1 MLTQLCANHSIPNFH
16 FRTSALKPYST
27 IRHIGIID
35 MDNLI
40 RSADIVYRHIES
52 QNGQIT
58 LPVITSPEGEPTTQ
72 SIVMRGD
79 LRLGYRQ
86 LDAERW
92 SAAPLYTLRFSEEG
106 RRKFSAAASTDSG
119 SPYLNVRLMIDKGKD
134 ARRLGLISDRLIIAD
149 VSSNTD
155 KSFSKRDVELE
166 LNTMPDTGLID
177 SRHWLDSGSVK
188 K

>member
-1 MLTQLCANHSIPNFH
+1 
-16 FRTSALKPYST
+16 
-27 IRHIGIID
+27 

-40 RSADIVYRHIES
+40 RDADIVYQHIES
-52 QNGQIT
+52 ENGQIK
-58 LPVITSPEGEPTTQ
+58 LPAITDENGEKTTQ

-92 SAAPLYTLRFSEEG
+92 TAAPLYTLRFSEEG
-106 RRKFSAAASTDSG
+106 RKKFSLAQSTDNG
-119 SPYLNVRLMIDKGKD
+119 SPYLKVRLTIDKGKR
-134 ARRLGLISDRLIIAD
+134 ARQLGLISDRLTIAD

-155 KSFSKRDVELE
+155 KSFSKRDLDLE
-166 LNTMPDTGLID
+166 LNTMPDRGLID

>member
-27 IRHIGIID
+27 IRHIGTID

-52 QNGQIT
+52 ENGQIK
-58 LPVITSPEGEPTTQ
+58 LPTFTDENGENTTQ
-72 SIVMRGD
+72 SIIMRGD

-92 SAAPLYTLRFSEEG
+92 AAARFIPYVLAKKAV
-106 RRKFSAAASTDSG
+106 KFSAAFSVDNG
-119 SPYLNVRLMIDKGKD
+119 SPYLKVRLAIDKGKR
-134 ARRLGLISDRLIIAD
+134 ARQLGLISDRLMIAD
-149 VSSNTD
+149 ITSNTD
-155 KSFSKRDVELE
+155 KSFSKRDVDLE